1 MNKSQQL
8 YELFKTE
15 FNLATPFTIFRSE
28 FKRWLKHCEYKTKP
42 VDEQK
47 QKLRVDG
54 KPMYQLSEPSDSFII
69 VLQMADPDSFP
80 NIRTL
85 LTMGCVSP
93 VGSNEPQPAASGIRR
108 LKTSYRSTMSDSRES
123 DLNLI
128 QLQKVAD
135 IDISKVAQIFVN
147 LNRRRLFMSNSLFYD
162 TNTD

>member
-1 MNKSQQL
+1 MN
-8 YELFKTE
+8 
-15 FNLATPFTIFRSE
+15 
-28 FKRWLKHCEYKTKP
+28 
-42 VDEQK
+42 
-47 QKLRVDG
+47 
-54 KPMYQLSEPSDSFII
+54 QLSEPSDSFII
-69 VLQMADPDSFP
+69 VFQMADPDSFP

-93 VGSNEPQPAASGIRR
+93 VGSNEPQPGIRR

-135 IDISKVAQIFVN
+135 IDIPKVAQIFVN
-147 LNRRRLFMSNSLFYD
+147 LSRRRLFMSNSLFYD